1 MKTLMLTVLSM
12 MTITI
17 MNYYYNPSQKVDSEG
32 IIVAA
37 QQGQKQVLE
46 NEYSNKYF
54 SLKYPSTWQIVQ
66 DNNQATA
73 TTTISVQIMEKKK
86 NDVDFRPNVNIIVS
100 ATKWTEPASY
110 LAQQTSQNNRK
121 VVSTYK
127 QLSRSDTEISGCKG
141 SLLSSSMYLQGN
153 SMRSDQYI
161 VKKSDNTTFIITA
174 TTDSNKY
181 QSQMAV
187 INEILKSLV
196 IK

>member
-1 MKTLMLTVLSM
+1 MRTLMLAVLSM
-12 MTITI
+12 MAITLT
-17 MNYYYNPSQKVDSEG
+17 NYYHPSQKVGNDG
-32 IIVAA
+32 IIIAA

-86 NDVDFRPNVNIIVS
+86 NDVDFRPNINIIVS

-127 QLSRSDTEISGCKG
+127 QLSISDTEISGCKG
-141 SLLSSSMYLQGN
+141 SLLSSSMYLQGY

>member
-1 MKTLMLTVLSM
+1 MKTLILAVLSM
-12 MTITI
+12 MAITLT
-17 MNYYYNPSQKVDSEG
+17 NYYHPSQKVGNDG
-32 IIVAA
+32 IIIAA
-37 QQGQKQVLE
+37 HQGQKQELE
-46 NEYSNKYF
+46 NEYSYKYF

-86 NDVDFRPNVNIIVS
+86 NDVDFRPNINIIVS

-127 QLSRSDTEISGCKG
+127 QLSISDTEISGCKG
-141 SLLSSSMYLQGN
+141 SLLSSSMYLQGY

>member
-1 MKTLMLTVLSM
+1 MRILILAVLSM
-12 MTITI
+12 MAITLT
-17 MNYYYNPSQKVDSEG
+17 NYYHPSQRVGGDE
-32 IIVAA
+32 IVVSA
-37 QQGQKQVLE
+37 QQGQKQELE

-86 NDVDFRPNVNIIVS
+86 NDVDFRPNINIIVS

-127 QLSRSDTEISGCKG
+127 QLSISDTEISGCKG
-141 SLLSSSMYLQGN
+141 SLLSSSMYLQGY

-187 INEILKSLV
+187 VNEILKSIV